1 VRRLALVVD
10 ASDLPDAVARGVFGV
25 DIDEGACGRARD
37 AVRAA
42 VADLSGPQ
50 PEAWFDDNVRVA
62 DFLELEADPTFT
74 FVVGNPPY
82 VSALHLN
89 AEQKRRYLARFETAW
104 GRLDLYALFIE
115 HGLGFLAIDGTLAYI
130 TPDKW
135 LGAES
140 SVRLRTFVSRGFSVR
155 SIDRFDRHDL
165 FPGVAMVPCVSVIA
179 RLRSAEQTPGTA
191 ACRWWDLDTD
201 GRPIPVGSPEPVR
214 LCSERWTGAH
224 QVSDG
229 TVPLGSLAE
238 RISVGLATGLNCCFV
253 VDSDQAQWIEPEL
266 LRPVARG
273 RDVLAGEVRDS
284 GLWLLLPY
292 EFDAEG
298 GNPELVE
305 LARFPGARAHLE
317 AHRAA
322 LERRHCVRV
331 WNKAWYDLHD
341 PVVQDLAPKRKVL
354 LPDLARVPRF
364 AADPGVVVP
373 LHSVYYIALRDG
385 AECSADE
392 LACVLNTAQVKAE
405 LRRRAP
411 TAKSGYRRFRAQV
424 LRDLPVPRPGQGVID
439 AA

>member
-1 VRRLALVVD
+1 MVYTPKALAEFVVERLLASGPGATGARWLDPACGDGVFLTEVVRRLALVVD

-273 RDVLAGEVRDS
+273 RDVLAGEVRVQGCGCCCPMS
-284 GLWLLLPY
+284 LMLKEVMPNSSSW
-292 EFDAEG
+292 
-298 GNPELVE
+298 
-305 LARFPGARAHLE
+305 PGSPARARIWKRTEQHSNGDTACE
-317 AHRAA
+317 SGT
-322 LERRHCVRV
+322 RRGTTCMTLWCRT
-331 WNKAWYDLHD
+331 WPQRGRFFSLTW
-341 PVVQDLAPKRKVL
+341 LASQ
-354 LPDLARVPRF
+354 
-364 AADPGVVVP
+364 G
-373 LHSVYYIALRDG
+373 
-385 AECSADE
+385 
-392 LACVLNTAQVKAE
+392 
-405 LRRRAP
+405 LRRTP
-411 TAKSGYRRFRAQV
+411 GSWCPCTASTTS
-424 LRDLPVPRPGQGVID
+424 L
-439 AA
+439 